1 MAVAPTPPLNIP
13 GVDTSKLND
22 NQIAM
27 LSAQQTM
34 ADNGAAQ
41 SMALL
46 AMQKQEAQR
55 TEAIAALSTM
65 MKNAHDSNMT
75 VIRNAKSG

>member
-1 MAVAPTPPLNIP
+1 MNIP
-13 GVDTSKLND
+13 GVDMSKLSE

-27 LSAQQTM
+27 LTAQQTM

-41 SMALL
+41 SMGLL

-55 TEAIAALSTM
+55 SEAIAALSTM
-65 MKNAHDSNMT
+65 MKNAHDSNML
-75 VIRNAKSG
+75 VINNAKG